1 MREGRGDHGRESLA
15 ELMAVCDWCSSP
27 PHEPENREKRS
38 QPLAGFLFSSYSVQ
52 APGPQEGA
60 ANVQGGSFSSIR
72 TNFSGNVCITG
83 PEVHLP
89 GDSESRQTDNK
100 DEPAPDVKPK
110 QRVSTPDQGQTA
122 GDGNR
127 QKTQALASGSETL
140 RSRQW
145 KSSLRTL

>member
-1 MREGRGDHGRESLA
+1 
-15 ELMAVCDWCSSP
+15 MAVCDWCSSP

-72 TNFSGNVCITG
+72 TNLSGNVCIAG

-100 DEPAPDVKPK
+100 DEPAQDVKPK
-110 QRVSTPDQGQTA
+110 QSFHTRPRTNSRRWKPAEDTSSGEWF
-122 GDGNR
+122 GNLEKPTMEE
-127 QKTQALASGSETL
+127 QPEDSL
-140 RSRQW
+140 RSELFT
-145 KSSLRTL
+145 S